1 MLERSAGY
9 HNSYGYYLAGENGE
23 PTTGGIWADV
33 KDSVGQTF
41 NLEGVES
48 KVGFFLIPNGDNVN
62 KVCPTGKKS
71 LLSRSKGNWSP
82 VVDGQT
88 LRGRAV
94 LPCTVILN

>member
-1 MLERSAGY
+1 M
-9 HNSYGYYLAGENGE
+9 AGENGE
-23 PTTGGIWADV
+23 PTTGEIIWADV

-41 NLEGVES
+41 NLEGVEKS

-62 KVCPTGKKS
+62 KG
-71 LLSRSKGNWSP
+71 LSDGQKVTFEQDQNGNWSP